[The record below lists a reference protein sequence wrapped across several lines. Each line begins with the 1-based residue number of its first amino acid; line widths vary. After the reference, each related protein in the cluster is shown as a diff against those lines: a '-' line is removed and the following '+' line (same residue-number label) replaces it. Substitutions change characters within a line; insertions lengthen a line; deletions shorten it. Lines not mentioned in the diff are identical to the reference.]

1 MSSNSFNAKND
12 LRSDPDARLKNT
24 MDKLSVLFGVEI
36 LKLVPGRVS
45 TEIDARQKQN
55 DIVIN
60 ILINFIY
67 FF

>member
-45 TEIDARQKQN
+45 TEIDAR
-55 DIVIN
+55 
-60 ILINFIY
+60 
-67 FF
+67 